1 MTSSPILITHTT
13 SPAYSIYASWG
24 PRAEPPEAI
33 APHYLACID
42 RLKQVHPA
50 YDNWIFN
57 LKGKPK
63 KFDALREKLAEAVAA
78 NVDRAEHGKPTPI
91 YGYWATVTNT
101 MNKARPALTCLK
113 SSTRA
118 PG

>member
-13 SPAYSIYASWG
+13 SPEYSIYASWG

-78 NVDRAEHGKPTPI
+78 NVDPSGRMANRHQSMAIGRLSPI
-91 YGYWATVTNT
+91 
-101 MNKARPALTCLK
+101 P
-113 SSTRA
+113 
-118 PG
+118 